1 MEQKKV
7 FILIFIAAVIVA
19 GVAAYYFSNLTK
31 GVRVVVY
38 AYNDAIT
45 GIDPSVE
52 DDTGL
57 VVLGVIYE
65 PLLYYNPF
73 RNEFKPALAVNW
85 TTSED
90 MTEWVFRLRQGVVFH
105 DGTPFNATAVKISVE
120 RAKKIYETTGRGLGY
135 IWEAVEEIEVID
147 EYTIKFKL
155 AYPQRLDIMASASYA
170 AYIFSPSV
178 ISRVGA
184 SDITDPKIEEWF
196 NSGNAI
202 GTGPYFLELYKP
214 DSEIRLRKFDK
225 WWGWKEVNNPNAPDV
240 VVIRIMTEPQAQY
253 NAVLSKSI
261 HIASSIPRV
270 YVSDL
275 ERRSDVKVIKTPTFH
290 NYLMFFNVKR
300 YPTNITEFRK
310 AVLHA
315 INLTEAIQISMLN
328 YATAGSGVVPRGF
341 PGFVE
346 GLQYTYNKTLAMEYL
361 AESGVNTPVRIQLL
375 YQVDYEEL
383 NKLAQLLKTRLG
395 EIGIDLELVPVT
407 WSQLKDIARG
417 VWDSPDQ
424 TPHIIIADW
433 WPTIASPYDYLYTM
447 FSSESKEWNFA
458 GYENPEFDALVN
470 EAFSLEGSNY
480 TKAMEMYT
488 LAQRIIFDEAVA
500 INLWDE
506 VKPFIV
512 TSSIEIP
519 ESAFN
524 PLYMYVIRFELVQVK
539 G

>member
-1 MEQKKV
+1 MELKKSL
-7 FILIFIAAVIVA
+7 ILLIIAVIVVA
-19 GVAAYYFSNLTK
+19 GVATYYFSNLNK
-31 GVRVVVY
+31 VSKVVVY

-57 VVLGVIYE
+57 VVLGVVYE
-65 PLLYYNPF
+65 PLLYYNPIK
-73 RNEFKPALAVNW
+73 NEFKPALAVNW
-85 TTSED
+85 TSNED
-90 MTEWVFRLRQGVVFH
+90 MTEWVFKLRQGVVFH

-120 RAKKIYETTGRGLGY
+120 RAKKIYENSGRGLGY
-135 IWEAVEEIEVID
+135 IWEAVEEIEIID

-155 AYPQRLDIMASASYA
+155 SYPQRLDIMASASYA

-178 ISRVGA
+178 LSKVGT
-184 SDITDPKIEEWF
+184 SDLTDPKIEEWF
-196 NSGNAI
+196 NNGNAA
-202 GTGPYFLELYKP
+202 GTGPYVLELYKP
-214 DSEIRLRKFDK
+214 DSEIRLRKFDR
-225 WWGWKEVNNPNAPDV
+225 WWGWREVNNPDAPDV

-253 NAVLSKSI
+253 NAILSKNV

-270 YVSDL
+270 YVSEL
-275 ERRSDVKVIKTPTFH
+275 EKRSDVKVIKTPTFH
-290 NYLMFFNVKR
+290 NYLLFFNVKR

-310 AVLHA
+310 AVLYA

-328 YATAGSGVVPRGF
+328 YATPGSGIVPRGF

-346 GLQYTYNKTLAMEYL
+346 DLQYRYNKSLAEQYL
-361 AESGVNTPVRIQLL
+361 AESGVKTPASIQLL

-407 WSQLKDIARG
+407 WSQLKDIAKG
-417 VWDSPDQ
+417 VWDNPDQ

-433 WPTIASPYDYLYTM
+433 WPTIASPYDFLYTM

-458 GYENPEFDALVN
+458 GYENPEFDNLVN
-470 EAFSLEGSNY
+470 QAFYLEGSNY

-488 LAQRIIFDEAVA
+488 QAQRIIFEEAVA

-512 TSSIEIP
+512 VSNIEVP
-519 ESAFN
+519 EDAFN
-524 PLYMYVIRFELVQVK
+524 PLYMYVIRFEIVRVK